1 MSAVYPL
8 DLEREID
15 RRWFHRV
22 MLVDRPLPLDRPKH
36 PNDIRPLPKRPL
48 DRGELP
54 RKSELTESDRD
65 ELKPSRREQG
75 RLLMDF

>member
-36 PNDIRPLPKRPL
+36 PNDIRPLPKRHSIGVTCP
-48 DRGELP
+48 GNQNSP
-54 RKSELTESDRD
+54 KAIATN
-65 ELKPSRREQG
+65 
-75 RLLMDF
+75 